1 MKKIVALLLALVMT
15 LSLGTVAFAK
25 TETTQGKAEQAA
37 IFVANVASTLLQYP
51 AKYVASEIDKAGV
64 QVANA
69 VDEVCEEI
77 NNTVGQALTAVQNTM
92 NMALRVVGAAED
104 MVKFAENF
112 SWLLSWFGM
121 EDSLTE
127 LRTIVGNIR
136 NYTGPIFTAE
146 LNLGEFLSWI
156 GAPAAE
162 DGATQDTVAGQYVL
176 DKFAEA
182 VGFLTTAEN
191 FTAGVAEEGPVASF
205 LYDVMAYYYTH
216 YIMPIPA
223 ND

>member
-15 LSLGTVAFAK
+15 LSLGTVAFADEGK
-25 TETTQGKAEQAA
+25 ETMKSPAEQAA

-51 AKYVASEIDKAGV
+51 AKYVASEIGEAGL
-64 QVANA
+64 QVADA
-69 VDEVCEEI
+69 VDAVCTEI
-77 NNTVGQALTAVQNTM
+77 NKNVGQALAAVDNTM

-127 LRTIVGNIR
+127 LSTIVGNIKD
-136 NYTGPIFTAE
+136 YTGPIFTAE
-146 LNLGEFLSWI
+146 LNLSEFLSWI

-162 DGATQDTVAGQYVL
+162 DKATQKTVAGQYVL

-182 VGFLTTAEN
+182 VEFLTTAKN
-191 FTAGVAEEGPVASF
+191 FTDGVAEGGPVANF
-205 LYDVMAYYYTH
+205 LLKLMAHYYE
-216 YIMPIPA
+216 PA
-223 ND
+223 V